1 MAERFDRV
9 NLQHKKQP
17 GLNAWPAIIAIAA
30 TLVANFFAPQQASA
44 SSRAS
49 LSPDGIFKKYKSAV
63 VRIEITLHGASLG
76 VGSGYFISKSGE
88 IVTSLHVIRPA
99 LVHSE
104 SEIKIKTASGSVLRN
119 VKFGACSDAR
129 GIDLCL
135 LKVDHASNS
144 FLPPIDVEVT
154 PGESIVAIGHPR
166 GLDYSISTGIVSAVR
181 EHPSGWKEVQIDAA
195 ISPGNSGGPIIN
207 KAGQSIGVVYQ
218 FERDGQNLNFG
229 ILTPEIR
236 NLGQS
241 NQPYLKIS
249 DARRVYLERG
259 RRLSKRVVEKLIRP
273 AILSLNSNSQTGS
286 AEPKTRPTG
295 FKWMKAVLANKTFL
309 MLVPDVIQNCERSDE
324 SDAVSA
330 TTCSSNGG
338 DLVVTVQKRP
348 RSLEG
353 SIVAYR
359 GRKLVE
365 ARPLAIVDRLDS
377 EGQWEKLKAKAAS
390 FYSRPSNSRCHPI
403 QKRQIVAS
411 DENSNIQIRKKGF
424 FQDAAAVCRFETE
437 NDSEPGAVSVSQWI
451 EHGSDFYGI
460 NVWTAEPGKTAFAIG
475 LSDLILVSAGSTADD
490 APVPY
495 RLKLRAG
502 LKRVDPGARPRQ
514 VAAADLYDIY
524 QDETSTIT
532 IARTLRTVPSQ
543 MNRGFIEWAQAIAKS
558 SGMRISSNAVS
569 TAATLESAVVHSE
582 IAGHSGRIG
591 NWVMTHPTDKSKSAL
606 LMMAASFTENETW
619 LLFEIQALPTK
630 STQGTASQKRS
641 VATAQTELR
650 DLVAGMERFRSWIQD
665 FEPVQSAPSDER

>member
-1 MAERFDRV
+1 MAKRFSRV
-9 NLQHKKQP
+9 KYNLN
-17 GLNAWPAIIAIAA
+17 LLAA
-30 TLVANFFAPQQASA
+30 FCLAMAMTSPHQSSA

-88 IVTSLHVIRPA
+88 IITSLHVVRPA
-99 LVHSE
+99 LVHPE
-104 SEIKIKTASGSVLRN
+104 SEIKIKTASGNVLRN
-119 VKFGACSDAR
+119 VKLGACSDAR

-144 FLPPIDVEVT
+144 FLPPIDVDVT

-181 EHPSGWKEVQIDAA
+181 EHPAGWKEVQIDAA

-236 NLGQS
+236 NLTQS
-241 NQPYLKIS
+241 KHPYLKLA
-249 DARRVYLERG
+249 DARRAYLDRG

-273 AILSLNSNSQTGS
+273 AIASVIASVAVGTQEQKS
-286 AEPKTRPTG
+286 RPIG
-295 FKWMKAVLANKTFL
+295 FKWMKAVLASKTFL
-309 MLVPDVIQNCERSDE
+309 MLVPEVIQNCEKSDE
-324 SDAVSA
+324 SDTVSS
-330 TTCSSNGG
+330 TTCSSNAG
-338 DLVVTVQKRP
+338 DLIVTIQKRP

-353 SIVAYR
+353 SIVTYR

-365 ARPLAIVDRLDS
+365 SRPLAIVERLDS
-377 EGQWEKLKAKAAS
+377 EGQWEKLKAQETS
-390 FYSRPSNSRCHPI
+390 FLSRPSASRCHPI

-424 FQDAAAVCRFETE
+424 FQDAVAVCRFETE

-451 EHGSDFYGI
+451 EHGADFYGI
-460 NVWTAEPGKTAFAIG
+460 NVWSAEPGKLAFAIG
-475 LSDLILVSAGSTADD
+475 LSDLILVSAGLTADD
-490 APVPY
+490 AADPY

-502 LKRVDPGARPRQ
+502 LKRADPSSRPRQ
-514 VAAADLYDIY
+514 VANADHYDVY
-524 QDETSTIT
+524 QDDTSTIT
-532 IARTLRTVPSQ
+532 IARTVRTVPSQ
-543 MNRGFIEWAQAIAKS
+543 MNRGFLEWAQAIAKS
-558 SGMRISSNAVS
+558 NGMKISANAASSHVTTGNS
-569 TAATLESAVVHSE
+569 LESAVVHAE
-582 IAGHSGRIG
+582 IAGQNGRIG
-591 NWVMTHPTDKSKSAL
+591 NWVMTHPTDKAKSAL
-606 LMMAASFTENETW
+606 LMMAASFSENETW
-619 LLFEIQALPTK
+619 IIFEIQPLQA
-630 STQGTASQKRS
+630 ASQKRS
-641 VATAQTELR
+641 IAATQTEQR
-650 DLVAGMERFRSWIQD
+650 DLLSGMERFRTWVQE
-665 FEPVQSAPSDER
+665 FEPVPDSPTAER

>member
-1 MAERFDRV
+1 MAKRFSRV
-9 NLQHKKQP
+9 NYHQRLL
-17 GLNAWPAIIAIAA
+17 GAFAPAIVRAIVMAFAMFIAV
-30 TLVANFFAPQQASA
+30 TSPRHASA
-44 SSRAS
+44 TSRAS
-49 LSPDGIFKKYKSAV
+49 LSPDGIFKKYKGAV

-88 IVTSLHVIRPA
+88 IVTSLHVVRPV
-99 LVHSE
+99 LVHPE
-104 SEIKIKTASGSVLRN
+104 SEIKIKTALGNVLRN
-119 VKFGACSDAR
+119 VKLGACSDAR

-135 LKVDHASNS
+135 LKVDHASSS
-144 FLPPIDVEVT
+144 FLPPIDVDVT

-181 EHPSGWKEVQIDAA
+181 EHPAGWKEVQIDAA

-236 NLGQS
+236 SLSQS
-241 NQPYLKIS
+241 KHPYLKLS
-249 DARRVYLERG
+249 DARRAYLDRG

-273 AILSLNSNSQTGS
+273 AIASLAVGTQD
-286 AEPKTRPTG
+286 PKSRPTG
-295 FKWMKAVLANKTFL
+295 FKWMKAVLASKTFL
-309 MLVPDVIQNCERSDE
+309 MLVPEVIQNCEKSDE
-324 SDAVSA
+324 SDTVSS
-330 TTCSSNGG
+330 TTCSSNAG
-338 DLVVTVQKRP
+338 DLIVTIQKRP

-365 ARPLAIVDRLDS
+365 ARPLAIVERLDS
-377 EGQWEKLKAKAAS
+377 EGQWEKLKSKETS
-390 FYSRPSNSRCHPI
+390 FISRPSASRCHPI

-460 NVWTAEPGKTAFAIG
+460 NVWTAEPGKLAFAVG
-475 LSDLILVSAGSTADD
+475 LSDLILVSAGLTADD
-490 APVPY
+490 AADPY
-495 RLKLRAG
+495 RLKLRSG
-502 LKRVDPGARPRQ
+502 LNRIDPNSRPRQ
-514 VAAADLYDIY
+514 VAGADLYDVY

-532 IARTLRTVPSQ
+532 IARTVRTVPSQ
-543 MNRGFIEWAQAIAKS
+543 MNRGFTEWAQAIAKS
-558 SGMRISSNAVS
+558 SGMKISAIPGASGNS
-569 TAATLESAVVHSE
+569 IESAVVHSE
-582 IAGHSGRIG
+582 IAGRNGRIG
-591 NWVMTHPTDKSKSAL
+591 NWVMTHTIDKSKSAL
-606 LMMAASFTENETW
+606 LMMATSFAENETW
-619 LLFEIQALPTK
+619 IIFEIQPL
-630 STQGTASQKRS
+630 QVHSQKRS
-641 VATAQTELR
+641 IAATQAEQR
-650 DLVAGMERFRSWIQD
+650 DLVSGMERFRNWIQN
-665 FEPVQSAPSDER
+665 FEPIQISPTAER